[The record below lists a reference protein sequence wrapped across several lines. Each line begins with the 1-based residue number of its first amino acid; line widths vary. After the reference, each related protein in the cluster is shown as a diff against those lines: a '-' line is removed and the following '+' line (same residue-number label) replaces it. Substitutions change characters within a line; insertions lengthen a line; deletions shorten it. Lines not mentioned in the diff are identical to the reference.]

1 MKMKYIFGVLALFC
15 ASIAAAGVDNALADG
30 SKVSQV
36 AVTVSAVNDEWT
48 ATNIKVVPGD
58 ILLTVEQGNKIVV
71 GSYLGSTGADGL
83 AQNKNIEGVQ
93 LTIGALQLKIGSGAA
108 QRIGAKGFVIVNET
122 GKVKLR
128 VYDTNY
134 QDNSGEFKVH
144 IIRIP
149 GGLIPPPVDVV
160 AE

>member
-1 MKMKYIFGVLALFC
+1 MKVKYIFGVLALFC
-15 ASIAAAGVDNALADG
+15 ASIATADD
-30 SKVSQV
+30 SKISHG

-58 ILLTVEQGNKIVV
+58 ILLTIEPGNKIVV

-83 AQNKNIEGVQ
+83 AQNKNFEGLQ
-93 LTIGALQLKIGSGAA
+93 LTTGALQLKVGSGAA
-108 QRIGAKGFVIVNET
+108 QRIGVKGFVIVNET

-149 GGLIPPPVDVV
+149 EGLIPPPEDVGT
-160 AE
+160 E